1 MLKTLGNRLLTPLEI
16 DGCDLVIGCIDP
28 RIRMNFSDQGWRFL
42 LILRE
47 H

>member
-1 MLKTLGNRLLTPLEI
+1 MLKTFGNRLLTPLEI
-16 DGCDLVIGCIDP
+16 DGWDLGIGCIDP
-28 RIRMNFSDQGWRFL
+28 RIRMNFSDLSWRFL